1 MTQADPVKPL
11 SAGNIRAP
19 ALIAA
24 AALAVGLVLGFSLG
38 RFYAP
43 SAGPGTDALERRG
56 PGASIGR
63 ASPPSPSS
71 PETALPSGSSGAE
84 GSPGADEA
92 RAGSESG
99 VVRALAERLAQLSPG
114 PGANPTR
121 EIIEVGPLLLMLE
134 EGELPHA
141 LTLLENLRAS
151 PSVKAMLLSTLFM
164 RWTELN
170 PAAALERAEAM
181 ADPQLRSTASQAVLS
196 AWAEEDPQ
204 AAWNYVMSNDAGAAQ
219 LQLFIAIAMRDPG
232 GAAALTRQIED
243 PATRKRANLSLA
255 SFWASQDPWAALAWA
270 NSLDDAAARRQ
281 ILPNVL
287 AAMAQQDPPAALDL
301 ALAEADASVRQ
312 LAVFRIFARAVSS
325 DPDAGLVLL
334 DRLPEDFPLEDMT
347 SILGGAL
354 LAADAEKISGYL
366 GKLPQGKARAN
377 FLNTIVQSKINRGAS
392 AEALPFLDLLPE
404 GAGRADVYHTFAR
417 GWGQDDPRGT
427 SEWLEQIPPGRVRD
441 RAVQGF
447 SWSLLESDP
456 EAAFVWAASIDEPKR
471 RDSQLRNLALL
482 WLRRDPDAAVAWIG
496 SSDLFSSSVQEQL
509 MRGSGK

>member
-1 MTQADPVKPL
+1 
-11 SAGNIRAP
+11 
-19 ALIAA
+19 
-24 AALAVGLVLGFSLG
+24 VLGFSLG

-43 SAGPGTDALERRG
+43 SAAPGTDALERQG
-56 PGASIGR
+56 PAASIGR
-63 ASPPSPSS
+63 APSPSPSS
-71 PETALPSGSSGAE
+71 PETALPSGSSGAQ

-92 RAGSESG
+92 RAGTDSG
-99 VVRALAERLAQLSPG
+99 AVRALTERLAQLSPG

-134 EGELPHA
+134 EAQLPEA

-151 PSVKAMLLSTLFM
+151 PAVKSMLLSTLFM

-204 AAWNYVMSNDAGAAQ
+204 AAWNYVMKNDAGAGQ
-219 LQLFIAIAMRDPG
+219 LQLFVAIAVRDPG

-270 NSLDDAAARRQ
+270 NSLDDEAARRQ

-325 DPDAGLVLL
+325 DPDAGLALL
-334 DRLPEDFPLEDMT
+334 DRLPEDFPIEDMT

-366 GKLPQGKARAN
+366 ERLPQGKARAN
-377 FLNTIVQSKINRGAS
+377 FLNTIVQSKINRGA
-392 AEALPFLDLLPE
+392 AKEALPFLDLLPE
-404 GAGRADVYHTFAR
+404 GSGRADVYHTFAR
-417 GWGQDDPRGT
+417 GWGQDDPLGT
-427 SEWLEQIPPGRVRD
+427 SQWLEQIPPGRVRD

-456 EAAFVWAASIDEPKR
+456 EAAFVWASSIDEPKR